1 MPSQDRRL
9 FIILA
14 VIFSVFAGY
23 MIWDQINKSV
33 SGGVDVGHK
42 ATDFTVPGVNGSS
55 FTLSDYLGKVVI
67 IDFLAT
73 TCVPCQNQLDELDL
87 VAPLYDDVVI
97 VSIEIDSSLSWS
109 DFVNYANYKNVT
121 WFMGHDSSI
130 GQKYKVSY
138 IPTIIIVDKE
148 GTIIF
153 RELYTSHSKL
163 KEQLEQ
169 ILPVETS

>member
-1 MPSQDRRL
+1 MPSEDRRI

-23 MIWDQINKSV
+23 LIWDQINRSV
-33 SGGVDVGHK
+33 LGGVDVGHK
-42 ATDFTVPGVNGSS
+42 AADFTVQGVNGSS

-73 TCVPCQNQLDELDL
+73 TCGPCQTQLDELDL
-87 VAPLYDDVVI
+87 IEPLYEDAVI
-97 VSIEIDSSLSWS
+97 VSIEIDPSLPWN
-109 DFVNYANYKNVT
+109 DFVDYANLKNVT

-138 IPTIIIVDKE
+138 IPTIIIVDEE
-148 GTIIF
+148 GNIVF
-153 RELYTSHSKL
+153 RDLYTPHTRL

-169 ILPVETS
+169 ILTAETS